1 MVPRAIERVFPNRRD
16 IDERPTEANHR
27 ERLGDWEADI
37 KKQKWS
43 TTQLIFLR
51 KRHERNS
58 NMYTKLKTALIG
70 LAEKNGLLE
79 SEVSI
84 TAKVLTPE
92 EAIGETERKDFPLL
106 QGKEFLMQ
114 ANFKNALGQAFTDA
128 PSRFKGKLKKIL
140 ELKLTDNS
148 ERALFIATLNAVMR
162 CLGATE
168 KTIHCK
174 NEEPELC
181 AREIVRTI
189 IDKHGADIKI
199 GIVGFQP
206 AIIDN
211 FSKSLNPQ
219 NVTVT
224 DLDKNNINKKKY
236 GALIRDGR
244 KMKKELF
251 KISDVILATGSTIVN
266 DSLSEFVSMAEEYQK
281 PLYLYGTTVAGASK
295 ILNLKRLCFQS
306 S

>member
-1 MVPRAIERVFPNRRD
+1 
-16 IDERPTEANHR
+16 
-27 ERLGDWEADI
+27 
-37 KKQKWS
+37 
-43 TTQLIFLR
+43 
-51 KRHERNS
+51 
-58 NMYTKLKTALIG
+58 MYTKLKTALID
-70 LAEKNGLLE
+70 LSEKNGLLE
-79 SEVSI
+79 SEINI
-84 TAKVLTPE
+84 TAKILTPE

-128 PSRFKGKLKKIL
+128 PSSFKGKLKKIL

-162 CLGATE
+162 YLGAAE

-181 AREIVRTI
+181 AREIAGTI
-189 IDKHGADIKI
+189 IDKYGADIKI

-211 FSKSLNPQ
+211 FSKNMATHNLK
-219 NVTVT
+219 VI
-224 DLDKNNINKKKY
+224 DLDKNNINKIKY
-236 GALIRDGR
+236 GVLIWDGR
-244 KMKKELF
+244 KMAAELF
-251 KISDVILATGSTIVN
+251 KICDVILATGSTVVN
-266 DSLSEFVSMAEEYQK
+266 GSLSDLISLAREYQK
-281 PLYLYGTTVAGASK
+281 PLYLYGTTVAGAGK
-295 ILNLKRLCFQS
+295 ILNLERLCFQS

>member
-1 MVPRAIERVFPNRRD
+1 
-16 IDERPTEANHR
+16 
-27 ERLGDWEADI
+27 
-37 KKQKWS
+37 
-43 TTQLIFLR
+43 
-51 KRHERNS
+51 
-58 NMYTKLKTALIG
+58 MYTKLKTALID
-70 LAEKNGLLE
+70 LSEKNGLLE
-79 SEVSI
+79 SEINI
-84 TAKVLTPE
+84 TARILTSE

-128 PSRFKGKLKKIL
+128 PSSFKGKLKKIL

-162 CLGATE
+162 YLGAAE

-181 AREIVRTI
+181 AREIAGTI
-189 IDKHGADIKI
+189 IDKYGADIKI

-211 FSKSLNPQ
+211 FAKSLNTQ
-219 NVTVT
+219 NVKVI

-236 GALIRDGR
+236 GVLIWDGR
-244 KMKKELF
+244 KMAEELF
-251 KISDVILATGSTIVN
+251 KISDVIMATGSTVVN
-266 DSLSEFVSMAEEYQK
+266 GSLSDLIFLAEKYQK
-281 PLYLYGTTVAGASK
+281 PLYLYGTTVAGAGK
-295 ILNLKRLCFQS
+295 ILNLERLCFQS